1 LEIVLL
7 AVYIYWLQRL
17 RLRAFR
23 FVRFEISTY
32 ANDLVF
38 QPDLS
43 AKRRFEN
50 ARVIHIF
57 TATFVLVVALF
68 AFAEQKLW
76 LHALAILLADFVVAS
91 LYVGWVMGREWVKY
105 GELRET
111 AVVTQGYRL
120 ERLV

>member
-1 LEIVLL
+1 LDIVLL

-23 FVRFEISTY
+23 FIRFEISTY

-50 ARVIHIF
+50 AGVIHIF
-57 TATFVLVVALF
+57 TTIFVLVVALF

-76 LHALAILLADFVVAS
+76 LHALAILLADLVVVS
-91 LYVGWVMGREWVKY
+91 LYIG
-105 GELRET
+105 
-111 AVVTQGYRL
+111 
-120 ERLV
+120 